1 MFERKIG
8 SRREAGIFGGQIADF
23 VAAFNG
29 GLRNQQLVH
38 VAGGRVNARFYNCSL
53 SSVFQP
59 IVHAAS
65 NRPVGHH
72 GLLRAAGSDG
82 VSLSPWGVFSF
93 AVADQELVEL
103 DRLCRTLHVLNYYRT
118 AADRDMLY
126 LNVQLRLLQTVGRDF
141 GRAFEH
147 RLERLGLG
155 PGQVAIVLPPDVV
168 DYPDL
173 FAAALN
179 DYQSLGYRVV
189 ASYPI
194 APEQWPDTG
203 HLRPDVIRIDG
214 RDLGNTSLAGAV
226 AQAIHAAGALG
237 LAARLETATQ
247 VEQARSAGFELLQGH
262 AIAVPATEPIVTTAV
277 SDGLLLAS
285 MLW

>member
-1 MFERKIG
+1 MFERRSGTRGK
-8 SRREAGIFGGQIADF
+8 AGICGGQAADF
-23 VAAFNG
+23 VAAFNH
-29 GLRNQQLVH
+29 GLHNQQLVH
-38 VAGGRVNARFYNCSL
+38 VHGDRINARFYNCCL

-59 IVHAAS
+59 VVHAAG
-65 NRPVGHH
+65 NRPVGHQ

-103 DRLCRTLHVLNYYRT
+103 DRLCRTLHVLNYYCT
-118 AADRDMLY
+118 APDRNMLY
-126 LNVQLRLLQTVGRDF
+126 LNVQLRLLQAVGRDF

-173 FAAALN
+173 FAAALH

-194 APEQWPDTG
+194 ASGQWPDTG
-203 HLRPDVIRIDG
+203 RVRPDVIRIDG
-214 RDLGNTSLAGAV
+214 RDLGNASLAGAV
-226 AQAIHAAGALG
+226 MQAIHAVGALG
-237 LAARLETATQ
+237 LAARLESVAQ

-262 AIAVPATEPIVTTAV
+262 AIAVPATEPIVATPV